1 MRLPP
6 KFSSL
11 IPTIHW
17 PSYNENNGGV
27 VSSFRLPMS
36 YQPLSQLVEWR
47 RKDESMLR
55 HNENDLSSVILD
67 IPQSV
72 EEITSCLQSNEEE
85 HYGILSLACIL
96 LGHGFADEAH
106 DLVTPL
112 SWPEDTYFGYVAKPS
127 STYHST
133 SVDVITFA
141 SYIHSLIHRYEGFEI
156 GEYGMM
162 GYANSKYWMNSALS
176 SSANQLHELLHDIQH
191 SIGLHVEKHH
201 GTNKDIQNWY
211 QDNIVASTDMNW
223 DPKVLIQLCQN
234 VQKKALLLNT
244 NQNKDAESIMLL
256 SQFSKEC
263 CEIELRQLLKHCLKH
278 SGYKQNDDFDIVDT
292 ASDDCMNVNNNVA
305 AETID
310 SYLSQKVANKVS
322 FAHIQSFASNDS
334 VLLRRV
340 WDSTKENESLSLS
353 VACGVAC
360 RLLETSSVSVMVSP
374 LDSKGSCMEDDDI
387 IFVHLPTSEINL
399 KDGRSLTCGDV
410 LATRS
415 KVEEMIG
422 DYSYVFRPCA
432 HPEKAI
438 FTDQFYG
445 SRGST
450 PTTVIQWSKGTIF

>member
-1 MRLPP
+1 
-6 KFSSL
+6 
-11 IPTIHW
+11 
-17 PSYNENNGGV
+17 
-27 VSSFRLPMS
+27 MS

-47 RKDESMLR
+47 QNDESISS
-55 HNENDLSSVILD
+55 HCVSDLSSVILD

-72 EEITSCLQSNEEE
+72 EEITSCLQREEE
-85 HYGILSLACIL
+85 ENYGILSLACIL

-133 SVDVITFA
+133 SVDVIAFA

-176 SSANQLHELLHDIQH
+176 SSSSSSKQLKELLHDTQQ
-191 SIGLHVEKHH
+191 SISVHMETHY
-201 GTNKDIQNWY
+201 GTNKDIQAWY
-211 QDNIVASTDMNW
+211 HDNIDVSSDTNW
-223 DPKVLIQLCQN
+223 DPKVMIQLCQN
-234 VQKKALLLNT
+234 VQKKALNT
-244 NQNKDAESIMLL
+244 NQNKDANSIISL

-263 CEIELRQLLKHCLKH
+263 CEIELRLLLKHCLKH
-278 SGYKQNDDFDIVDT
+278 AGYTLNDSLDIDT
-292 ASDDCMNVNNNVA
+292 ASDDSMNDNNNVVT
-305 AETID
+305 EKID
-310 SYLSQKVANKVS
+310 SYLAQKVANKIS
-322 FAHIQSFASNDS
+322 YAHIQSFASNDS

-340 WDSTKENESLSLS
+340 WDSTEENQSLSLS

-360 RLLETSSVSVMVSP
+360 RLLETSCVSIIVPSF
-374 LDSKGSCMEDDDI
+374 DSKGACDDT
-387 IFVHLPTSEINL
+387 IFVHLPTFEINL
-399 KDGRSLTCGDV
+399 KDGQSLTSGDV
-410 LATRS
+410 LATRHKS
-415 KVEEMIG
+415 EEEIG
-422 DYSYVFRPCA
+422 DYSYAFQSCI
-432 HPEKAI
+432 HPDKAI